1 MRSALSLPAL
11 VAWSAVIA
19 CGSEATTK
27 PISADATSAL
37 GLRIQGSGQ
46 RALAGELLANP
57 VGAQVI
63 DSSSRAVVG
72 RRRIRFSITEGD
84 GSISDTVV
92 LSSEGGFASVNWV
105 LGKTSGEQQL
115 AVRLVDS
122 PSTTEQRIVAMA
134 VPLDAADIVLITGAT
149 SGTIGVLVRKDAGVV
164 PYTLQWPDTVLRLLP
179 RSADGTSE
187 EVTAFTV
194 GHPPVAV
201 LQPWTDGVDTVRVAF
216 RPPIEVPFTI
226 WIAYDFDTTAARARH
241 DLAALD
247 DFWRTQMTGL
257 RVGRVRVDSAPSLVF
272 ECGGDTRGYYDRA
285 TINVYYMKYVTPP
298 EACDAHI
305 IRMHQTN
312 PASFLGEYALILAH
326 EAGHTLSLEHV
337 FDSGNVMWPQSPPG
351 RGLRTGQIYWMH
363 FHNWGALNAVLGV
376 HPAGERN
383 CNIQVVSRCP
393 AQTFS
398 MW

>member
-1 MRSALSLPAL
+1 MRPAL
-11 VAWSAVIA
+11 FLSAVAWSAVIA

-27 PISADATSAL
+27 PISTDAPSAL
-37 GLRIQGSGQ
+37 GIRIQGSGQ
-46 RALAGELLANP
+46 RALAGEPLANR
-57 VGAQVI
+57 VGAQVV
-63 DSSSRAVVG
+63 DSSSRVVAG
-72 RRRIRFSITEGD
+72 RRRIRFSIAEGD

-92 LSSEGGFASVNWV
+92 LSSESGFASVNWV

-115 AVRLVDS
+115 TVRLVDS
-122 PSTTEQRIVAMA
+122 PSTTEQRIVATA
-134 VPLDAADIVLITGAT
+134 VPLSAADVVLITGAT
-149 SGTIGVLVRKDAGVV
+149 SGTIGVLVRKDAGIV
-164 PYTLQWPDTVLRLLP
+164 PYTLLWPDTVIRLLP

-201 LQPWTDGVDTVRVAF
+201 LRPWTDGVDTVRVAF

-247 DFWRTQMTGL
+247 GFWGTQMTGL
-257 RVGRVRVDSAPSLVF
+257 RVGRVRVDSAPSLFF

-326 EAGHTLSLEHV
+326 EAGHTLSLDHV
-337 FDSGNVMWPQSPPG
+337 FDTGNVMWPQSPPG

-363 FHNWGALNAVLGV
+363 FHDWGALNAVVGV

-383 CNIQVVSRCP
+383 CNIQVLSHCP